1 MKSEFQEFT
10 VENLWNRFFEQVI
23 ANVGRGSDE
32 YDNMKSVWYSA
43 IFDFLRHWEAV
54 MQVESQERCKEIHD
68 HIVQELHEFIRK
80 DIEFRMARMKGEL
93 NG

>member
-23 ANVGRGSDE
+23 ANVGKGSDE

-43 IFDFLRHWEAV
+43 IFDFLLHWEAAI
-54 MQVESQERCKEIHD
+54 QAESQERCKEIHD
-68 HIVQELHEFIRK
+68 NIVQELHDFIRK
-80 DIEFRMARMKGEL
+80 DIEFRMARLKGGL